1 MQRIQ
6 ISTNQAPAAIGPY
19 SQAIRSGQFIF
30 TAGQVALDPASGEI
44 VGADVQ
50 AQTHRVL
57 QNLQAVLTSA
67 GSSLANVVK
76 TTVFLSSMS
85 DFQAMNAVY
94 ATYLASPHQ
103 PVQQWLSPNYH
114 ARHSSRLNALLS
126 STNNKVTG
134 ENQVNAATIW
144 RSTLERLETA
154 PIDEVSKAWLQS
166 AQLADAPNSG
176 ADDIDAVSLATQDKA
191 SNFI

>member
-30 TAGQVALDPASGEI
+30 TAGQVAFDPASGEI

-50 AQTHRVL
+50 AQTHRAL

-94 ATYLASPHQ
+94 ATYFGQ
-103 PVQQWLSPNYH
+103 PAP
-114 ARHSSRLNALLS
+114 A
-126 STNNKVTG
+126 
-134 ENQVNAATIW
+134 
-144 RSTLERLETA
+144 RSTVAVAELPRKALVEIECIA
-154 PIDEVSKAWLQS
+154 VIDE
-166 AQLADAPNSG
+166 
-176 ADDIDAVSLATQDKA
+176 
-191 SNFI
+191 

>member
-94 ATYLASPHQ
+94 ATYFGQ
-103 PVQQWLSPNYH
+103 PAP
-114 ARHSSRLNALLS
+114 A
-126 STNNKVTG
+126 
-134 ENQVNAATIW
+134 
-144 RSTLERLETA
+144 RSTVAVAELPRKALVEIECIA
-154 PIDEVSKAWLQS
+154 VIDEQ
-166 AQLADAPNSG
+166 
-176 ADDIDAVSLATQDKA
+176 
-191 SNFI
+191 

>member
-1 MQRIQ
+1 MQRTQ

-19 SQAIRSGQFIF
+19 SQAIRSGQFIY
-30 TAGQVALDPASGEI
+30 TAGQVALDPTNGEI

-94 ATYLASPHQ
+94 ATYLGKS
-103 PVQQWLSPNYH
+103 SECSNYLAFH
-114 ARHSSRLNALLS
+114 ARTIGN
-126 STNNKVTG
+126 STY
-134 ENQVNAATIW
+134 
-144 RSTLERLETA
+144 
-154 PIDEVSKAWLQS
+154 
-166 AQLADAPNSG
+166 
-176 ADDIDAVSLATQDKA
+176 
-191 SNFI
+191 